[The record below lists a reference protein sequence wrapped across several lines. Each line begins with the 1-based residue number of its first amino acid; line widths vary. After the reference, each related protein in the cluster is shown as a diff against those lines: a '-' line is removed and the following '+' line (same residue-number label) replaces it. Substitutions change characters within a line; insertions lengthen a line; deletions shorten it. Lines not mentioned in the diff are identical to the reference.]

1 MVKMMRRTGRSITWA
16 LALAL
21 AVVSSATCVL
31 GADMTQAQKACC
43 AAMDRDCGA
52 MAVKQDCCAYDA
64 QTGNGLTALPP
75 PISLLAPPA
84 LVAMDVPP
92 TAPEHEIDLRTP
104 AAFDAG
110 APNPSTRPTY
120 LFVSVFRL

>member
-1 MVKMMRRTGRSITWA
+1 MVKKMRRMGRSLTWV

-31 GADMTQAQKACC
+31 GADMTQTQKTCC
-43 AAMDRDCGA
+43 GAMDHDCGA

-64 QTGNGLTALPP
+64 QTVAGLTAVPP

-92 TAPEHEIDLRTP
+92 TSPEHEIVLRRP

>member
-1 MVKMMRRTGRSITWA
+1 MVKKMRQTGRCLAWA

-21 AVVSSATCVL
+21 TLVSSATCVL
-31 GADMTQAQKACC
+31 GADMSQAQETCC
-43 AAMDRDCGA
+43 AAMDSDCGA
-52 MAVKQDCCAYDA
+52 MAVKQDCCAYNA
-64 QTGNGLTALPP
+64 QTVGGLTALPP
-75 PISLLAPPA
+75 PVSLLAPPA

-92 TAPEHEIDLRTP
+92 TAPENEIGLLRP

-120 LFVSVFRL
+120 LFVSAFRL